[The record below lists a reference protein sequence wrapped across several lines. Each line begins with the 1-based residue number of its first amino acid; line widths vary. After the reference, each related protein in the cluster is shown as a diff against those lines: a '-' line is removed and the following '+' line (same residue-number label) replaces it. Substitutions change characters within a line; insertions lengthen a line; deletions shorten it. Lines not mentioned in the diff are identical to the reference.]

1 METVILHM
9 EYLLRHHECVVLPGW
24 GAFIARRVPA
34 SFCMQGNVL
43 MTPPSRGLAFNAELR
58 EDDGLLV
65 SSMCRREKMSYP
77 EAADYVRRQVEYISE
92 ILHTDGEFT
101 FGNLGRFTGGEDTA
115 VRFSPA
121 DGAVNFCN
129 FGLDIIQSDSAG
141 RLVSKGDAEQRVAS
155 SASDIPAIGKA
166 CPAAEPVTSA
176 PGAGRTAGEYSAGSA
191 GEKEGILVRLR
202 RNAVGIAATVAI
214 LLTAGL
220 FFYNPI
226 NLANEPVKASIAP
239 ATSMP
244 DMEADESFRES
255 RSVSTATTGCGEDAS
270 CDNAGVDVALPEEQD
285 GDHAVL
291 PYSLGEHAGTLL
303 RFDSEDPYCVV
314 VASFSDAESA
324 SRYVSAF
331 PDLRLGLLPDGGVYR
346 VYCATAQT
354 CSDAYAQKELL
365 GDSRAWV
372 CMMN

>member
-1 METVILHM
+1 METVILHI
-9 EYLLRHHECVVLPGW
+9 EYLLRHHDCVVLPGW

-34 SFCMQGNVL
+34 SFRMQANVL

-65 SSMCRREKMSYP
+65 SSICRREKMTYP

-101 FGNLGRFTGGEDTA
+101 FGNLGRFTGGEGMA
-115 VRFSPA
+115 VCFSPA
-121 DGAVNFCN
+121 EGAVNYRN
-129 FGLDIIQSDSAG
+129 FGLDVISSAPA
-141 RLVSKGDAEQRVAS
+141 LNSKRNAIAHVAASVAS
-155 SASDIPAIGKA
+155 IAEIERPHPA
-166 CPAAEPVTSA
+166 PAPLPRVQVECRA
-176 PGAGRTAGEYSAGSA
+176 AGECSVESHD
-191 GEKEGILVRLR
+191 EKEGILGRLR

-226 NLANEPVKASIAP
+226 NLENEPVKASIAP
-239 ATSMP
+239 AASLPET
-244 DMEADESFRES
+244 EVEESFRES
-255 RSVSTATTGCGEDAS
+255 RPVPQPTME
-270 CDNAGVDVALPEEQD
+270 GVDDAPYNEGGIDTETHAGEQD
-285 GDHAVL
+285 GSNIL
-291 PYSLGEHAGTLL
+291 PPYSDGEHIDALL

-314 VASFSDAESA
+314 VASFPDAGA
-324 SRYVSAF
+324 ATRYVSAF
-331 PDLRLGLLPDGGVYR
+331 PHVRLGMLSDGGVYR

-354 CSDAYAQKELL
+354 CSEAYALKELL
-365 GDSRAWV
+365 GHSRAWV